1 MVHWTEM
8 ETIMVPDRHDHPDT
22 EFYGMPVFY
31 YEGFRIG
38 LVWIFRTTN
47 TLHVMSWQGR
57 NDVSRL
63 AGQTVRLRF
72 SMKNAKLY
80 SFQFR

>member
-1 MVHWTEM
+1 MKTTAS
-8 ETIMVPDRHDHPDT
+8 ETAPIDGRRALS
-22 EFYGMPVFY
+22 PVAW
-31 YEGFRIG
+31 
-38 LVWIFRTTN
+38 L
-47 TLHVMSWQGR
+47 
-57 NDVSRL
+57 L